1 MVHNQDNDD
10 LGEQFLKETFP
21 ASKEQEISQMN
32 FLKQMLT
39 EAKRPP
45 EDNVSANS
53 FKPLD
58 RPTTP
63 TMMLMEEA
71 GQVAQLQQA
80 KGRQASAKWPQTD
93 YQHHSSAFIGN
104 SSAHLQGFAE
114 GGRLLSAA
122 RKENSVVYNNQSIVI
137 DALPEDK
144 KNKVASSNQILQEIG
159 NKEWQD
165 GFISKPRISR
175 TPFNDNYLIGEKL

>member
-1 MVHNQDNDD
+1 MMS
-10 LGEQFLKETFP
+10 ETKKP
-21 ASKEQEISQMN
+21 HDENI
-32 FLKQMLT
+32 T
-39 EAKRPP
+39 
-45 EDNVSANS
+45 ANS
-53 FKPLD
+53 YKPLD

-71 GQVAQLQQA
+71 GQVVQLQQGKA
-80 KGRQASAKWPQTD
+80 RQPSAKWPQPET
-93 YQHHSSAFIGN
+93 HHNSSGFIGN
-104 SSAHLQGFAE
+104 SSGQINPYSE

-144 KNKVASSNQILQEIG
+144 KTKVEDIDQILNEIG

-165 GFISKPRISR
+165 GFISKPRINR
-175 TPFNDNYLIGEKL
+175 TPLNDNYLRGDKV